1 MLSSTDIKIIQQIPE
16 VMTAQKVAAQQ
27 ISVILAWAN
36 YSELFLGAKGVNPN
50 YRISR
55 PVVITDLIYWKYN
68 RLQSLIQLEL
78 FYKFSEF
85 IIKAGMILDT
95 SQNITPVISSLEVI
109 CNKMKR
115 LKQDEKRDQDIQ
127 MIMKRPEWPTV
138 LAYLNTKLGPLIKNV
153 KLESLMM

>member
-16 VMTAQKVAAQQ
+16 VMIAQKVAAQQ

-55 PVVITDLIYWKYN
+55 PVALTDLIYWKYN

-95 SQNITPVISSLEVI
+95 SNNITPAIASLEVI

-115 LKQDEKRDQDIQ
+115 LK
-127 MIMKRPEWPTV
+127 
-138 LAYLNTKLGPLIKNV
+138 
-153 KLESLMM
+153 